1 MMVET
6 VVDPTLTHG
15 TALIANAWIPMGMV
29 EQAAGEVQQQ
39 VDPLLQL
46 VQQINLLQ
54 VASQYGVGMD
64 FAMISITMWTAV
76 MMVETVVDPMLT
88 HNTAL
93 NANAL
98 ILMEVAEEGIPHHVL
113 LDYIQVIHFVMMKTT
128 MLNATMME
136 GIVALI

>member
-6 VVDPTLTHG
+6 VVDPMLTHN
-15 TALIANAWIPMGMV
+15 TALIANAWIPMG
-29 EQAAGEVQQQ
+29 AAAAEIRQQ
-39 VDPLLQL
+39 VDRLLQQ

-54 VASQYGVGMD
+54 VATQDGLGMD
-64 FAMISITMWTAV
+64 FAMMSITTQTAV

-98 ILMEVAEEGIPHHVL
+98 ILMEVAEEEEILLHLLLQVL
-113 LDYIQVIHFVMMKTT
+113 KDTYN
-128 MLNATMME
+128 LNSK
-136 GIVALI
+136 